1 MKCHHCSK
9 KIRGIEFDCK
19 CNKNFC
25 VKCRYPETH
34 KCTFNY
40 KTHHKIKLEKELI
53 RVVPDKFV
61 RIP

>member
-9 KIRGIEFDCK
+9 KIKGIEFDCK
-19 CNKNFC
+19 CNNKFC

-40 KTHHKIKLEKELI
+40 KTQQKTKLEKELI
-53 RVVPDKFV
+53 RVVPDKLV
-61 RIP
+61 RIH